1 MLRLGNSRLAHILL
15 WFSQLSINRVQPRAR
30 AGRTAHP
37 RTVAPRTPA
46 PLPPAARTI
55 DRAARVGF

>member
-15 WFSQLSINRVQPRAR
+15 WFSQLSINRVQPPRAR
-30 AGRTAHP
+30 A
-37 RTVAPRTPA
+37 APRTPA
-46 PLPPAARTI
+46 PSPPAARTI